1 MVKFLS
7 LCLWQVIIIG
17 TLTTNVSV
25 AAEDKLGI
33 SIRGPKLQ
41 DQNISLQY
49 GPISPSDTLWN
60 IALNVRLDPSLS
72 VYQVMQSLYLNNPQA
87 FAEDNINYLV
97 EGEIINIPSVE
108 TMRAINGNSAK
119 LKADIDE
126 RKWISKVSPPVK
138 KSLKKTDID
147 KAKIEIN
154 EQLRSFGESQKLQ
167 LDTIQKDLSD
177 SIAAMQTLLKEN
189 EDLRTRL
196 VKVDGKV
203 EDLQDAAAQSEETNQ
218 QLNEIIIILED
229 ALELTKTD
237 KQNEILKNEQA
248 ELQRQSFI
256 SSPVYTAL
264 LMTVPAILL
273 LGLFFLYYIRLSKN
287 QPIQSNEPNALMTEK
302 SAVDK
307 ITPEQELD
315 QSSYIDEKSSLD
327 DELLIAPNDSDL
339 SDSDLDDSDL
349 DDSDLDESDLDD
361 IDLDDLDIIDDELPT
376 TAVDEG
382 NLDPLLSSLD
392 HEEPNREENQETLVD
407 TGKIEQSNLEKSS
420 DKSVETIDI
429 EDDLP
434 LDELP
439 ADNEVTDPDAV
450 DALLAKEK
458 FTDDLPAETTEAD
471 DLDNILADD
480 LPTEF
485 TEADD
490 FDDLLA
496 ENIIDELPADN
507 EVTDPDAV
515 DALLAKEKFADDLP
529 TEITEADD
537 LDNLLAENVIDELP
551 ADNEVTDPDAVD
563 ALLVKE
569 KIADDLPT
577 EITEADDID
586 NLLADNIIDELPTDD
601 EVTDPDVVDVLL
613 AADTLADDLSTEL
626 TEADEQFNEDELDID
641 QLIPKVNDEQLSD
654 DTYLDIGDDLL
665 ADIKS
670 VNDNVIDTIDDE
682 TMEAISSDFDE
693 STLSDLLNDE
703 KESNG
708 LSAVYDNEEV
718 PDTSEIEDIQNL
730 DNLDFD
736 ELLANIEEES
746 EVSTSVDLL
755 DIKDELTVKDVPLE
769 AEEKN
774 DSNEE
779 FVSVDS
785 LLSDISDNLDNNTVD
800 ENYDKDN
807 IDVGLDDFPEFTAND
822 DVDIDVDDDELGLA
836 AKLDLAKVYIE
847 IGDVD
852 NAEVIL
858 NDIVNLG
865 DEKQRVI
872 AQNLLDKM
880 NP

>member
-97 EGEIINIPSVE
+97 EGEIINIPSLE

-327 DELLIAPNDSDL
+327 DELLIAPNDNDN
-339 SDSDLDDSDL
+339 
-349 DDSDLDESDLDD
+349 DSDLDESDLDD
-361 IDLDDLDIIDDELPT
+361 IDLDDLDIIDDERPT

-439 ADNEVTDPDAV
+439 VDNEVTDPDAV

-458 FTDDLPAETTEAD
+458 FTDDLPT
-471 DLDNILADD
+471 
-480 LPTEF
+480 
-485 TEADD
+485 
-490 FDDLLA
+490 
-496 ENIIDELPADN
+496 
-507 EVTDPDAV
+507 
-515 DALLAKEKFADDLP
+515 K
-529 TEITEADD
+529 ITEADD
-537 LDNLLAENVIDELP
+537 
-551 ADNEVTDPDAVD
+551 
-563 ALLVKE
+563 
-569 KIADDLPT
+569 
-577 EITEADDID
+577 
-586 NLLADNIIDELPTDD
+586 IIDELPTDD

-613 AADTLADDLSTEL
+613 AAETLADDLSTEL
-626 TEADEQFNEDELDID
+626 TEAEADEQFNEDELDID

-755 DIKDELTVKDVPLE
+755 YIKDELTVKDVPLE

-836 AKLDLAKVYIE
+836 EKLDLAKVYIE

>member
-327 DELLIAPNDSDL
+327 DELLIAPNDN
-339 SDSDLDDSDL
+339 DLDDSDL
-349 DDSDLDESDLDD
+349 DNSDLDESDLDD

-515 DALLAKEKFADDLP
+515 DAVDALLAKEKFTDDLP
-529 TEITEADD
+529 TEITEVDD

-563 ALLVKE
+563 ALLAKE
-569 KIADDLPT
+569 KSTDDLPT
-577 EITEADDID
+577 EITEADD
-586 NLLADNIIDELPTDD
+586 IIDELPTDD

-613 AADTLADDLSTEL
+613 AAETLADDLSSEL

>member
-302 SAVDK
+302 SADDK

-327 DELLIAPNDSDL
+327 DELLIAPNDN
-339 SDSDLDDSDL
+339 DSDL

-471 DLDNILADD
+471 ELDNVLADD

-515 DALLAKEKFADDLP
+515 DALLAKEKFTDDLP
-529 TEITEADD
+529 TEITEVDD

-563 ALLVKE
+563 ALLAKE
-569 KIADDLPT
+569 KSTDDLPT
-577 EITEADDID
+577 EITEADD
-586 NLLADNIIDELPTDD
+586 IIDELPTDD

-613 AADTLADDLSTEL
+613 AAETLADDLSSEL

>member
-97 EGEIINIPSVE
+97 EGEIINIPSLE

-327 DELLIAPNDSDL
+327 DELLIAPNDNDN
-339 SDSDLDDSDL
+339 
-349 DDSDLDESDLDD
+349 DSDLDESDLDD
-361 IDLDDLDIIDDELPT
+361 IDLDDLDIIDDERPT

-439 ADNEVTDPDAV
+439 VDNEVTDPDAV

-515 DALLAKEKFADDLP
+515 DALLAKEKFTDDLP
-529 TEITEADD
+529 TKITEADD
-537 LDNLLAENVIDELP
+537 
-551 ADNEVTDPDAVD
+551 
-563 ALLVKE
+563 
-569 KIADDLPT
+569 
-577 EITEADDID
+577 
-586 NLLADNIIDELPTDD
+586 IIDELPTDD

-613 AADTLADDLSTEL
+613 AAETLADDLSTEL
-626 TEADEQFNEDELDID
+626 TEAEADEQFNEDELDID

-755 DIKDELTVKDVPLE
+755 YIKDELTVKDVPLE

-836 AKLDLAKVYIE
+836 EKLDLAKVYIE

>member
-237 KQNEILKNEQA
+237 KKNEILKNEQA

-327 DELLIAPNDSDL
+327 DELLIAPNDN
-339 SDSDLDDSDL
+339 DSDL

-515 DALLAKEKFADDLP
+515 DALLAKEKFTDDLP
-529 TEITEADD
+529 TEITEVDD

-563 ALLVKE
+563 ALLAKE
-569 KIADDLPT
+569 KSTDDLPT
-577 EITEADDID
+577 EITEADD
-586 NLLADNIIDELPTDD
+586 IIDELPTDD

-613 AADTLADDLSTEL
+613 AAETLADDLSSEL

>member
-327 DELLIAPNDSDL
+327 DELLIAPNDN
-339 SDSDLDDSDL
+339 DSDL

-361 IDLDDLDIIDDELPT
+361 IDLDDLDIIVDELPT

-458 FTDDLPAETTEAD
+458 ST
-471 DLDNILADD
+471 
-480 LPTEF
+480 
-485 TEADD
+485 
-490 FDDLLA
+490 
-496 ENIIDELPADN
+496 
-507 EVTDPDAV
+507 
-515 DALLAKEKFADDLP
+515 DDLP

-537 LDNLLAENVIDELP
+537 
-551 ADNEVTDPDAVD
+551 
-563 ALLVKE
+563 
-569 KIADDLPT
+569 
-577 EITEADDID
+577 
-586 NLLADNIIDELPTDD
+586 IIDELPTDD

-613 AADTLADDLSTEL
+613 AAETLADDLSSEL

-670 VNDNVIDTIDDE
+670 VNANVIDTIDDE

>member
-237 KQNEILKNEQA
+237 KKNEILKNEQA

-302 SAVDK
+302 SADDK

-327 DELLIAPNDSDL
+327 DELLIAPNDN
-339 SDSDLDDSDL
+339 DSDL

-382 NLDPLLSSLD
+382 SLDPLLSSLD

-471 DLDNILADD
+471 ELDNVLADD

-515 DALLAKEKFADDLP
+515 DAVDALLAKEKFTDDLP
-529 TEITEADD
+529 TEITEVDD

-563 ALLVKE
+563 ALLAKE
-569 KIADDLPT
+569 KSTDDLPT
-577 EITEADDID
+577 EITEADD
-586 NLLADNIIDELPTDD
+586 IIDELPTDD

-613 AADTLADDLSTEL
+613 AAETLADDLSSEL

>member
-339 SDSDLDDSDL
+339 DDSDLDDSDL
-349 DDSDLDESDLDD
+349 DDSDLDDSDLDDSDLDD

-537 LDNLLAENVIDELP
+537 LDNLLAENV
-551 ADNEVTDPDAVD
+551 
-563 ALLVKE
+563 
-569 KIADDLPT
+569 
-577 EITEADDID
+577 
-586 NLLADNIIDELPTDD
+586 IDELPTDD

>member
-327 DELLIAPNDSDL
+327 DELLIAPNDN
-339 SDSDLDDSDL
+339 DSDL

-361 IDLDDLDIIDDELPT
+361 IDLDDLDIIVDELPT

-515 DALLAKEKFADDLP
+515 DALLAKEKFTDDLP
-529 TEITEADD
+529 TEITEVDD

-563 ALLVKE
+563 ALLAKE
-569 KIADDLPT
+569 KSTDDLPT
-577 EITEADDID
+577 EITEADD
-586 NLLADNIIDELPTDD
+586 IIDELPTDD

-613 AADTLADDLSTEL
+613 AAETLADDLSSEL

-670 VNDNVIDTIDDE
+670 VNANVIDTIDDE

>member
-307 ITPEQELD
+307 ITPEQEPD

-339 SDSDLDDSDL
+339 DDSDL
-349 DDSDLDESDLDD
+349 DNSDLDESDLDD
-361 IDLDDLDIIDDELPT
+361 IDLDDLDLIDDELPT

-471 DLDNILADD
+471 DL
-480 LPTEF
+480 PTEF

-515 DALLAKEKFADDLP
+515 DALLVKEKFADDLP

>member
-327 DELLIAPNDSDL
+327 DELLIAPNDN
-339 SDSDLDDSDL
+339 DSDL

-515 DALLAKEKFADDLP
+515 DALLAKEKFTDDLP
-529 TEITEADD
+529 TEITEVDD

-563 ALLVKE
+563 ALLAKE
-569 KIADDLPT
+569 KSTDDLPT
-577 EITEADDID
+577 EITE
-586 NLLADNIIDELPTDD
+586 ADNIIDELPTDD

-613 AADTLADDLSTEL
+613 AAETLADDLSSEL

>member
-327 DELLIAPNDSDL
+327 DELLIAPNDN
-339 SDSDLDDSDL
+339 DSDL

-515 DALLAKEKFADDLP
+515 DALLAKEKFTDDLP
-529 TEITEADD
+529 TEITEVDD

-563 ALLVKE
+563 ALLAKE
-569 KIADDLPT
+569 KSTDDLPT
-577 EITEADDID
+577 EITEADD
-586 NLLADNIIDELPTDD
+586 IIDELPTDD

-613 AADTLADDLSTEL
+613 AAETLADDLSSEL

>member
-138 KSLKKTDID
+138 KSLKKTDVD

-307 ITPEQELD
+307 ITPEQEPD

-327 DELLIAPNDSDL
+327 DELLIAPNDN
-339 SDSDLDDSDL
+339 DSDL

-361 IDLDDLDIIDDELPT
+361 IDLDDLDLIDDELPT

-407 TGKIEQSNLEKSS
+407 TGKIAQSNLEKSS

-471 DLDNILADD
+471 DL
-480 LPTEF
+480 PTEF

-515 DALLAKEKFADDLP
+515 DALL
-529 TEITEADD
+529 
-537 LDNLLAENVIDELP
+537 
-551 ADNEVTDPDAVD
+551 
-563 ALLVKE
+563 VKE

-577 EITEADDID
+577 EITE
-586 NLLADNIIDELPTDD
+586 ADNIIDELPTDD

-613 AADTLADDLSTEL
+613 AAETLADDLSSEL

-755 DIKDELTVKDVPLE
+755 DIKDDLTVKDVPLE

-822 DVDIDVDDDELGLA
+822 DVNIDVDDDELGLA

>member
-307 ITPEQELD
+307 ITPEQEPD

-327 DELLIAPNDSDL
+327 DELLIAPNDN
-339 SDSDLDDSDL
+339 DLDDSDL
-349 DDSDLDESDLDD
+349 DNSDLDESDLDD
-361 IDLDDLDIIDDELPT
+361 IDLDDLDLIDDELPT

-450 DALLAKEK
+450 DALL
-458 FTDDLPAETTEAD
+458 
-471 DLDNILADD
+471 
-480 LPTEF
+480 
-485 TEADD
+485 
-490 FDDLLA
+490 
-496 ENIIDELPADN
+496 
-507 EVTDPDAV
+507 
-515 DALLAKEKFADDLP
+515 
-529 TEITEADD
+529 
-537 LDNLLAENVIDELP
+537 
-551 ADNEVTDPDAVD
+551 
-563 ALLVKE
+563 VKE

-577 EITEADDID
+577 EITE
-586 NLLADNIIDELPTDD
+586 ADNIIDELPTDD

>member
-327 DELLIAPNDSDL
+327 DELLIAPNDN
-339 SDSDLDDSDL
+339 DSDL

-496 ENIIDELPADN
+496 ENI
-507 EVTDPDAV
+507 
-515 DALLAKEKFADDLP
+515 
-529 TEITEADD
+529 
-537 LDNLLAENVIDELP
+537 IDELP

>member
-1 MVKFLS
+1 M
-7 LCLWQVIIIG
+7 
-17 TLTTNVSV
+17 
-25 AAEDKLGI
+25 
-33 SIRGPKLQ
+33 
-41 DQNISLQY
+41 
-49 GPISPSDTLWN
+49 
-60 IALNVRLDPSLS
+60 
-72 VYQVMQSLYLNNPQA
+72 
-87 FAEDNINYLV
+87 
-97 EGEIINIPSVE
+97 
-108 TMRAINGNSAK
+108 
-119 LKADIDE
+119 
-126 RKWISKVSPPVK
+126 
-138 KSLKKTDID
+138 
-147 KAKIEIN
+147 
-154 EQLRSFGESQKLQ
+154 
-167 LDTIQKDLSD
+167 
-177 SIAAMQTLLKEN
+177 
-189 EDLRTRL
+189 
-196 VKVDGKV
+196 
-203 EDLQDAAAQSEETNQ
+203 
-218 QLNEIIIILED
+218 
-229 ALELTKTD
+229 
-237 KQNEILKNEQA
+237 
-248 ELQRQSFI
+248 
-256 SSPVYTAL
+256 
-264 LMTVPAILL
+264 
-273 LGLFFLYYIRLSKN
+273 
-287 QPIQSNEPNALMTEK
+287 
-302 SAVDK
+302 
-307 ITPEQELD
+307 
-315 QSSYIDEKSSLD
+315 
-327 DELLIAPNDSDL
+327 
-339 SDSDLDDSDL
+339 
-349 DDSDLDESDLDD
+349 
-361 IDLDDLDIIDDELPT
+361 
-376 TAVDEG
+376 
-382 NLDPLLSSLD
+382 
-392 HEEPNREENQETLVD
+392 
-407 TGKIEQSNLEKSS
+407 
-420 DKSVETIDI
+420 
-429 EDDLP
+429 
-434 LDELP
+434 
-439 ADNEVTDPDAV
+439 
-450 DALLAKEK
+450 
-458 FTDDLPAETTEAD
+458 
-471 DLDNILADD
+471 
-480 LPTEF
+480 
-485 TEADD
+485 
-490 FDDLLA
+490 
-496 ENIIDELPADN
+496 
-507 EVTDPDAV
+507 
-515 DALLAKEKFADDLP
+515 
-529 TEITEADD
+529 
-537 LDNLLAENVIDELP
+537 
-551 ADNEVTDPDAVD
+551 
-563 ALLVKE
+563 
-569 KIADDLPT
+569 
-577 EITEADDID
+577 
-586 NLLADNIIDELPTDD
+586 PTDD

-613 AADTLADDLSTEL
+613 AAETLADDLSSEL

>member
-307 ITPEQELD
+307 ITPEQEPD

-327 DELLIAPNDSDL
+327 DELLIAPNDN
-339 SDSDLDDSDL
+339 DSDLDN
-349 DDSDLDESDLDD
+349 SDLDESDLDD
-361 IDLDDLDIIDDELPT
+361 IDLDDLDLIDDELPT

-439 ADNEVTDPDAV
+439 ADNEVTDPD
-450 DALLAKEK
+450 
-458 FTDDLPAETTEAD
+458 T
-471 DLDNILADD
+471 
-480 LPTEF
+480 
-485 TEADD
+485 
-490 FDDLLA
+490 
-496 ENIIDELPADN
+496 
-507 EVTDPDAV
+507 
-515 DALLAKEKFADDLP
+515 
-529 TEITEADD
+529 
-537 LDNLLAENVIDELP
+537 
-551 ADNEVTDPDAVD
+551 VD

>member
-1 MVKFLS
+1 
-7 LCLWQVIIIG
+7 
-17 TLTTNVSV
+17 
-25 AAEDKLGI
+25 
-33 SIRGPKLQ
+33 
-41 DQNISLQY
+41 
-49 GPISPSDTLWN
+49 
-60 IALNVRLDPSLS
+60 
-72 VYQVMQSLYLNNPQA
+72 
-87 FAEDNINYLV
+87 
-97 EGEIINIPSVE
+97 
-108 TMRAINGNSAK
+108 
-119 LKADIDE
+119 
-126 RKWISKVSPPVK
+126 
-138 KSLKKTDID
+138 
-147 KAKIEIN
+147 
-154 EQLRSFGESQKLQ
+154 
-167 LDTIQKDLSD
+167 
-177 SIAAMQTLLKEN
+177 
-189 EDLRTRL
+189 
-196 VKVDGKV
+196 
-203 EDLQDAAAQSEETNQ
+203 
-218 QLNEIIIILED
+218 
-229 ALELTKTD
+229 
-237 KQNEILKNEQA
+237 
-248 ELQRQSFI
+248 
-256 SSPVYTAL
+256 
-264 LMTVPAILL
+264 
-273 LGLFFLYYIRLSKN
+273 
-287 QPIQSNEPNALMTEK
+287 
-302 SAVDK
+302 
-307 ITPEQELD
+307 
-315 QSSYIDEKSSLD
+315 
-327 DELLIAPNDSDL
+327 
-339 SDSDLDDSDL
+339 
-349 DDSDLDESDLDD
+349 
-361 IDLDDLDIIDDELPT
+361 
-376 TAVDEG
+376 
-382 NLDPLLSSLD
+382 
-392 HEEPNREENQETLVD
+392 
-407 TGKIEQSNLEKSS
+407 
-420 DKSVETIDI
+420 
-429 EDDLP
+429 
-434 LDELP
+434 
-439 ADNEVTDPDAV
+439 
-450 DALLAKEK
+450 
-458 FTDDLPAETTEAD
+458 
-471 DLDNILADD
+471 
-480 LPTEF
+480 
-485 TEADD
+485 
-490 FDDLLA
+490 
-496 ENIIDELPADN
+496 
-507 EVTDPDAV
+507 
-515 DALLAKEKFADDLP
+515 
-529 TEITEADD
+529 
-537 LDNLLAENVIDELP
+537 
-551 ADNEVTDPDAVD
+551 
-563 ALLVKE
+563 
-569 KIADDLPT
+569 
-577 EITEADDID
+577 
-586 NLLADNIIDELPTDD
+586 LPTDD

-613 AADTLADDLSTEL
+613 AAETLADDLSTEL
-626 TEADEQFNEDELDID
+626 TEAEADEQFNEDELDID

>member
-237 KQNEILKNEQA
+237 KKNEILKNEQA

-327 DELLIAPNDSDL
+327 DELLIAPNDN
-339 SDSDLDDSDL
+339 DSDLDDSDL
-349 DDSDLDESDLDD
+349 DESDLDESDLDD

-458 FTDDLPAETTEAD
+458 ST
-471 DLDNILADD
+471 
-480 LPTEF
+480 
-485 TEADD
+485 
-490 FDDLLA
+490 
-496 ENIIDELPADN
+496 
-507 EVTDPDAV
+507 
-515 DALLAKEKFADDLP
+515 DDLP
-529 TEITEADD
+529 TEITE
-537 LDNLLAENVIDELP
+537 
-551 ADNEVTDPDAVD
+551 
-563 ALLVKE
+563 
-569 KIADDLPT
+569 
-577 EITEADDID
+577 
-586 NLLADNIIDELPTDD
+586 ADNIIDELPTDD

-613 AADTLADDLSTEL
+613 AAETLADDLSSEL